1 MDAARRMWPVSYRL
15 VPAVLRR
22 AVQIGFA
29 GSRQLFEPQSL
40 RAAEAGRLEAR
51 VTEYLAGQLPTLP
64 EDLGLEDQHLLCGI
78 SQLAI
83 GADTALSRASMT
95 RTDAWVYPS
104 PPVRHGRPPR
114 DGTLSLPSHS
124 V

>member
-1 MDAARRMWPVSYRL
+1 M
-15 VPAVLRR
+15 
-22 AVQIGFA
+22 QIGFA

-51 VTEYLAGQLPTLP
+51 VTEYLAGRLATLP

-83 GADTALSRASMT
+83 GADTALLALVDDSDRRLGLPLAARA
-95 RTDAWVYPS
+95 
-104 PPVRHGRPPR
+104 PR
-114 DGTLSLPSHS
+114 EAAP
-124 V
+124 